1 VDLLKDPEELGK
13 RLRAARGYAGWS
25 RPEMAAEM
33 GISEST
39 VRRREEGDV
48 GALGGKPAKRQTTV
62 DAVLEV
68 TGAPRILFE
77 VKAPAPEKGS
87 TTERRLAEVERQ
99 LGEMMALLGDQTQEE
114 LEADEESEAQRYGA
128 TGASSS
134 EQEPGVSNG

>member
-39 VRRREEGDV
+39 VRRREEGDI

-68 TGAPRILFE
+68 TGAPTVLFE
-77 VKAPAPEKGS
+77 VKASAPADS
-87 TTERRLAEVERQ
+87 STERRLAEVERQ
-99 LGEMMALLGDQTQEE
+99 LAALRALLDDQTQET
-114 LEADEESEAQRYGA
+114 LEEDEESEARRYGA
-128 TGASSS
+128 SDASSS
-134 EQEPGVSNG
+134 EREPGVSNG